1 MLPLP
6 VGEGWGEGSKRLKNR
21 LLIHQYYCLPPP
33 RPSPAAGFAL
43 RGRGNSWAVSV
54 LFHYTYTSSAQ
65 VYVKPYKTKSLH
77 GESSSGNIF
86 LLSICKEYTMTYPP
100 AIEKALAYLQEKK
113 HYFLSPGIGVAQN
126 IMAERYCNTAA
137 NTGKHYNKYYYWRY
151 KYQYPPCTNNADIY
165 LRLQCSCVCGIMDFY
180 LCL

>member
-1 MLPLP
+1 
-6 VGEGWGEGSKRLKNR
+6 
-21 LLIHQYYCLPPP
+21 
-33 RPSPAAGFAL
+33 
-43 RGRGNSWAVSV
+43 
-54 LFHYTYTSSAQ
+54 
-65 VYVKPYKTKSLH
+65 
-77 GESSSGNIF
+77 
-86 LLSICKEYTMTYPP
+86 MTYPP